1 MGSLWRER
9 DTSEAERAQHVK
21 QIHDFQDHMQEKERQ
36 FMEWQ
41 EQHRASQETLS
52 FKDEQL
58 REAQTWITRALEM
71 DALQTTTNQTLQA
84 ELRERTEQYNQL
96 WMNCQRQHQSKFIDI
111 EFDVASYSTYSQ
123 NNSHFQFAEFVHTIQ
138 ALQIELAD
146 LRQRNATSTDE
157 SRASELNIKDAL
169 QSGNNVGNQLNV
181 SGDCQTHDSG
191 TLPNGNFEN
200 DLSSKSQGNASGHVG
215 RVKPLN
221 YHMVKEDMRL
231 QRKESR
237 NRAVTIFT
245 LPIISFS
252 QTHDN

>member
-36 FMEWQ
+36 FMELQ
-41 EQHRASQETLS
+41 EH
-52 FKDEQL
+52 
-58 REAQTWITRALEM
+58 
-71 DALQTTTNQTLQA
+71 
-84 ELRERTEQYNQL
+84 
-96 WMNCQRQHQSKFIDI
+96 
-111 EFDVASYSTYSQ
+111 
-123 NNSHFQFAEFVHTIQ
+123 
-138 ALQIELAD
+138 
-146 LRQRNATSTDE
+146 
-157 SRASELNIKDAL
+157 
-169 QSGNNVGNQLNV
+169 SGNNVGNQLNV

-237 NRAVTIFT
+237 NRAVTILT
-245 LPIISFS
+245 LSIISFS
-252 QTHDN
+252 QTPDN

>member
-36 FMEWQ
+36 FMELQ
-41 EQHRASQETLS
+41 E
-52 FKDEQL
+52 
-58 REAQTWITRALEM
+58 
-71 DALQTTTNQTLQA
+71 
-84 ELRERTEQYNQL
+84 
-96 WMNCQRQHQSKFIDI
+96 
-111 EFDVASYSTYSQ
+111 
-123 NNSHFQFAEFVHTIQ
+123 QFAEFVHTIQ

-146 LRQRNATSTDE
+146 LRQRNATSIDE

-191 TLPNGNFEN
+191 TLSNGNFEN

-215 RVKPLN
+215 QCRGVRELREEIHVTRRVLEARLYGAILPGRGPDAL
-221 YHMVKEDMRL
+221 MGWATEVVEDFERL
-231 QRKESR
+231 AGPEFPWS
-237 NRAVTIFT
+237 
-245 LPIISFS
+245 
-252 QTHDN
+252 

>member
-1 MGSLWRER
+1 MDRCGPKMIFS
-9 DTSEAERAQHVK
+9 DNKTKNSQHLGESVIL
-21 QIHDFQDHMQEKERQ
+21 QRLKEHN
-36 FMEWQ
+36 MLNK
-41 EQHRASQETLS
+41 SMT
-52 FKDEQL
+52 FK
-58 REAQTWITRALEM
+58 IT
-71 DALQTTTNQTLQA
+71 
-84 ELRERTEQYNQL
+84 
-96 WMNCQRQHQSKFIDI
+96 WMNCQR
-111 EFDVASYSTYSQ
+111 
-123 NNSHFQFAEFVHTIQ
+123 QFAEFVHTIQ

-191 TLPNGNFEN
+191 TPPNGNFEN

-237 NRAVTIFT
+237 NRAVTILT

-252 QTHDN
+252 QTPDN